1 MTKIFKIPFATQG
14 DRTSIPDD
22 VQADGAVSYTQG
34 YSYDYERDQQTDP
47 AAKDI
52 EREKMNGMFHDITE
66 AIGELQSFGFPKW
79 ATEGKPYPIRAI
91 VYHKNKTW
99 QSKIEN
105 NNVEPVAGTAW
116 QELKADL
123 SAGDINVYT
132 KTESDKRFQPLGNY
146 QAAGYSYSKA
156 ESDTNYQPKGNYAP
170 AGNYALKGES
180 YTKAEG
186 DTRYQPKGSYQPS
199 GDYALKGDSYTKAE
213 TDSKYQPK
221 GSYQAAGYS
230 YSKAES
236 DTNYQPKGN
245 YAPAGNYALKG
256 ESYTKAEGDTRYQA
270 KGSYQPSGDYALKGD
285 SYTKA
290 ETDNKYQPKGS
301 YQAAGYSYSKQE
313 SDTKYQPKG
322 SYAPA
327 GNYALKGES
336 YTKAEGD
343 TRYQPK
349 GSYQPAGNYALKGDS
364 YTKAETYSRAEVD
377 SRVNAKGGKNTAL
390 KAANGWWKCADTGMI
405 YQWGRITAVKN
416 TFPIAFPN
424 AITSL
429 VMSPTSGTLSSQR
442 IGFWDKTRFEA
453 TFEYGNNTGFYFA
466 VGY

>member
-66 AIGELQSFGFPKW
+66 AIGELQSFGLPKW
-79 ATEGKPYPIRAI
+79 ATEGTPYPIRAI

-156 ESDTNYQPKGNYAP
+156 ESDTKYQPKGNYAP

-180 YTKAEG
+180 YTKVEG
-186 DTRYQPKGSYQPS
+186 DGRYQPKGSYQPS
-199 GDYALKGDSYTKAE
+199 GDYAT
-213 TDSKYQPK
+213 
-221 GSYQAAGYS
+221 
-230 YSKAES
+230 
-236 DTNYQPKGN
+236 
-245 YAPAGNYALKG
+245 
-256 ESYTKAEGDTRYQA
+256 
-270 KGSYQPSGDYALKGD
+270 
-285 SYTKA
+285 
-290 ETDNKYQPKGS
+290 
-301 YQAAGYSYSKQE
+301 
-313 SDTKYQPKG
+313 
-322 SYAPA
+322 
-327 GNYALKGES
+327 
-336 YTKAEGD
+336 
-343 TRYQPK
+343 
-349 GSYQPAGNYALKGDS
+349 
-364 YTKAETYSRAEVD
+364 
-377 SRVNAKGGKNTAL
+377 NTAL
-390 KAANGWWKCADTGMI
+390 NNGLNAKLNTSSVAQSTGGSTTNVMSQKAVTDALQNSVNLNTIYPVGIVMWFAQNKNPNTLFPGTKWQYISENKTIRLAAASGANVLTTGGSDSVTLTEAQMPAHNHSFSATTSSFDYGTKTTNTAGAHTHTAGTPI
-405 YQWGRITAVKN
+405 NSYWGDRNNKTLAPGSGNVTSSSGAHNHTVTIGAHTHTISGATGKKGSGS
-416 TFPIAFPN
+416 
-424 AITSL
+424 AITVTNAYIMLMWWYRVS
-429 VMSPTSGTLSSQR
+429 
-442 IGFWDKTRFEA
+442 
-453 TFEYGNNTGFYFA
+453 
-466 VGY
+466 